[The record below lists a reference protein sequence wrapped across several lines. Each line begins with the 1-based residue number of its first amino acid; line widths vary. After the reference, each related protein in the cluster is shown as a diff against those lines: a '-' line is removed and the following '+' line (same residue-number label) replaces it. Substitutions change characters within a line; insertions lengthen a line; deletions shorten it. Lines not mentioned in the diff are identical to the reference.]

1 MTNKAYFPQTFFHHE
16 PNKRNSTASRETL
29 FLLAVLKGSWGGR
42 QTPRCLQSHC
52 WTPPSFFFFFSFHH
66 QTLLSWSPLKSPA
79 DTPSSCPRARQADG
93 SKKKQQLCS
102 WSTATKK
109 ATKTRGKKKQTSHT
123 AQYTTTWI
131 CTFNSWLWQHI
142 MPKPDFT
149 SRPERMSSCFPHTH
163 TDCDGGGK
171 LWAGWQQTPP

>member
-93 SKKKQQLCS
+93 SKKK
-102 WSTATKK
+102 
-109 ATKTRGKKKQTSHT
+109 
-123 AQYTTTWI
+123 TTTLLLKHSYKESNQDEGEKKPNI
-131 CTFNSWLWQHI
+131 SHSPIYNNVNLHI
-142 MPKPDFT
+142 
-149 SRPERMSSCFPHTH
+149 
-163 TDCDGGGK
+163 
-171 LWAGWQQTPP
+171 

>member
-1 MTNKAYFPQTFFHHE
+1 MNRTKGIQQRVGKPFFSSLCSRAAGVDDRH
-16 PNKRNSTASRETL
+16 RCACRATAGPL
-29 FLLAVLKGSWGGR
+29 PL
-42 QTPRCLQSHC
+42 
-52 WTPPSFFFFFSFHH
+52 FFFFPPAN
-66 QTLLSWSPLKSPA
+66 SPLLEPPEVTSWH
-79 DTPSSCPRARQADG
+79 TEQLSEGQAG
-93 SKKKQQLCS
+93 RWESKKQLCS

-109 ATKTRGKKKQTSHT
+109 ATKTRGKKNISHT
-123 AQYTTTWI
+123 AQYATMWI

-163 TDCDGGGK
+163 TDCYGGGK

>member
-52 WTPPSFFFFFSFHH
+52 WTPPSFFFFSFHH

-93 SKKKQQLCS
+93 SKKKKNNSALEAQLQR
-102 WSTATKK
+102 KQP
-109 ATKTRGKKKQTSHT
+109 RRGGKKTKHLTQPNIQQREFAHL
-123 AQYTTTWI
+123 I
-131 CTFNSWLWQHI
+131 LG
-142 MPKPDFT
+142 
-149 SRPERMSSCFPHTH
+149 
-163 TDCDGGGK
+163 CDNI
-171 LWAGWQQTPP
+171 

>member
-52 WTPPSFFFFFSFHH
+52 WTPPSFFFPFHQ

-93 SKKKQQLCS
+93 SQ
-102 WSTATKK
+102 KK
-109 ATKTRGKKKQTSHT
+109 ATTLLLKHSYKESNQDEGGKKQTSHT
-123 AQYTTTWI
+123 AQYATT
-131 CTFNSWLWQHI
+131 
-142 MPKPDFT
+142 
-149 SRPERMSSCFPHTH
+149 
-163 TDCDGGGK
+163 
-171 LWAGWQQTPP
+171 

>member
-16 PNKRNSTASRETL
+16 PNKRNSTTSRETL

-42 QTPRCLQSHC
+42 QTPMCLQSHC
-52 WTPPSFFFFFSFHH
+52 WTPPSFFFFFFPPAN
-66 QTLLSWSPLKSPA
+66 SPLLEPPEVTSWH
-79 DTPSSCPRARQADG
+79 TEQLSEGQAG
-93 SKKKQQLCS
+93 RWESKKQLCS

-109 ATKTRGKKKQTSHT
+109 ATKTRGKKNISHT
-123 AQYTTTWI
+123 AQYATTWI

-149 SRPERMSSCFPHTH
+149 SQPERMSSCFPHTH